1 MIANRKSS
9 VKQKSNKN
17 NMVGSPGIISTA
29 RELSEQKG
37 LDFEVVIKALESS
50 IEAVAHQKYGNRSKI
65 IVNIDRNTGKIAA
78 YRKLEVIDDE
88 SGEDNESNDSYPGGK
103 RSSSD
108 AKCEL
113 ITLSQAKLM
122 KKEGVKVGDIIHE
135 PLSLN
140 TDLAS
145 ARIAQQKIA
154 QIMKDEELKKQYEEF
169 KDKVGEVR
177 YGIVKQVEYKEL
189 IIDINGTRAYLPLL
203 SLIGNEL
210 FREGDKVKAYI
221 ESVKRSDDG
230 RQIIL
235 SRTHEGFLEALLKQE
250 VPEISDGLVIIKT
263 IARDAG
269 SRSKV
274 AVFSPDRNI
283 DPVGACV
290 GIRGDRIKTIIHE
303 LNGEKID
310 VINYS
315 SDLGQFVI
323 KAITPAEVSKVIIDE
338 DENCIELIVAE
349 DQLSLAIGKKG
360 QNVRLASALVGWKIE
375 ILGAQQESE
384 RRGKQLSQCSA
395 LFAEA
400 LNLEEIMG
408 QLLVTEGFSTVEDI
422 ANASIKEL
430 ASIEGFNEDIAN
442 ELRSRANKYLEEEND
457 RKIEELKSLGMEDD
471 VIDLPLSIDNK
482 IALSKHG
489 IKTLEDVA
497 DLSSYELCSIIS
509 SLADSKENLK
519 DTANSIIM
527 GARKKLGVI

>member
-17 NMVGSPGIISTA
+17 NIVGSFDIIKTA
-29 RELSEQKG
+29 GELSLQKG
-37 LDFEVVIKALESS
+37 LDFEVIIKALESA
-50 IEAVAHQKYGNRSKI
+50 IEAVAHQKYGSKSKI
-65 IVNIDRNTGKIAA
+65 VVNIDRNTGKVTS
-78 YRKLEVIDDE
+78 YRKLKVIDDE
-88 SGEDNESNDSYPGGK
+88 LNGEENTGCES
-103 RSSSD
+103 
-108 AKCEL
+108 
-113 ITLSQAKLM
+113 ITLTQAKLI
-122 KKEGVKVGDIIHE
+122 KEDAKVGDTVNE
-135 PLSLN
+135 LLSLN

-154 QIMKDEELKKQYEEF
+154 QIIKDEESKKQYEEF
-169 KDKVGEVR
+169 KDKVGEMR
-177 YGIVKQVEYKEL
+177 YGIVKQVEYSDL
-189 IIDINGTRAYLPLL
+189 IIDININGTRAYLPLRN
-203 SLIGNEL
+203 LIGGES

-221 ESVKRSDDG
+221 QTVKRSDDG

-235 SRTHEGFLEALLKQE
+235 SRTHEGFLEALLNQE
-250 VPEISDGLVIIKT
+250 IPEIADGLVTIKG

-290 GIRGDRIKTIIHE
+290 GIKGDRIKTIIHE

-323 KAITPAEVSKVIIDE
+323 KAITPAEVSRVIIDE
-338 DENCIELIVAE
+338 NENCVELIVAE

-360 QNVRLASALVGWKIE
+360 QNVRLTSELVGWKIE
-375 ILGAQQESE
+375 ILSTQQESE
-384 RRGKQLSQCSA
+384 RRGKELSQCSA

-408 QLLVTEGFSTVEDI
+408 QLLVTEGFSSVEDI
-422 ANASIKEL
+422 SSASIKEL
-430 ASIEGFNEDIAN
+430 ASMEGFNEDIAN
-442 ELRSRANKYLEEEND
+442 ELRNRANKYLKAEND

-471 VIDLPLSIDNK
+471 IINLALSIDDK
-482 IALSKHG
+482 IALSKHS

-497 DLSSYELCSIIS
+497 DLSSYEFCSILS
-509 SLADSKENLK
+509 SSADSRVNSENLK
-519 DTANSIIM
+519 DTVDSIIIE
-527 GARKKLGVI
+527 ARKKLGVI